1 MASMLTDLENED
13 SYSLA
18 TKARIEDILDKFIE
32 DLEDLG
38 TDDAVEKAL
47 NAQQI
52 EVDKKNR
59 RVSDFVEMI
68 YDEFTKGKSVRV
80 VVKRDELLDPIVNII
95 KESGFNRVARVGRTN
110 MLDVKIPKPTFEQLE
125 ALSEKVDQL
134 RTTAINKATA
144 IKADSLQ
151 RIKAA
156 MDKEYIEAPEAKQA
170 TEQIEVV
177 LREVALHIQVIGR
190 IKQKKM
196 LKDQFVWEDKEKRL
210 LLEPLMKKGI
220 YRGLVK

>member
-52 EVDKKNR
+52 EVDKKNI
-59 RVSDFVEMI
+59 RVSDFVEII

-156 MDKEYIEAPEAKQA
+156 MDK
-170 TEQIEVV
+170 
-177 LREVALHIQVIGR
+177 
-190 IKQKKM
+190 
-196 LKDQFVWEDKEKRL
+196 
-210 LLEPLMKKGI
+210 
-220 YRGLVK
+220 

>member
-134 RTTAINKATA
+134 RTTAINKATS

-177 LREVALHIQVIGR
+177 LKEVALHIQVIGR

>member
-1 MASMLTDLENED
+1 MASMLTPLENED

-38 TDDAVEKAL
+38 NDDAVEKIL
-47 NAQQI
+47 NAEKI
-52 EVDKKNR
+52 VVDKKNR
-59 RVSDFVEMI
+59 RVSDFVEVI
-68 YDEFTKGKSVRV
+68 YDELTKGISVRV
-80 VVKRDELLDPIVNII
+80 VIKRDDLIDPITVII

-110 MLDVKIPKPTFEQLE
+110 MMDVKLPKPTFEQLE

-151 RIKAA
+151 RIKAG
-156 MDKEYIEAPEAKQA
+156 MDKEYLEAPEAKKA
-170 TEQIEVV
+170 TEQIELV
-177 LREVALHIQVIGR
+177 LREVAMHIRVIAR

-196 LKDQFVWEDKEKRL
+196 LKTQFVWEDKEQQM
-210 LLEPLMKKGI
+210 LLEPLMKKAI
-220 YRGLVK
+220 YRGIVK

>member
-1 MASMLTDLENED
+1 
-13 SYSLA
+13 
-18 TKARIEDILDKFIE
+18 
-32 DLEDLG
+32 
-38 TDDAVEKAL
+38 
-47 NAQQI
+47 
-52 EVDKKNR
+52 
-59 RVSDFVEMI
+59 MI

-80 VVKRDELLDPIVNII
+80 VVKRDELLEPIVNII

-177 LREVALHIQVIGR
+177 LKEVALHIQVIGR

-210 LLEPLMKKGI
+210 LLEPLMKKGT
-220 YRGLVK
+220 YRGIVK

>member
-1 MASMLTDLENED
+1 M
-13 SYSLA
+13 
-18 TKARIEDILDKFIE
+18 
-32 DLEDLG
+32 
-38 TDDAVEKAL
+38 
-47 NAQQI
+47 
-52 EVDKKNR
+52 
-59 RVSDFVEMI
+59 
-68 YDEFTKGKSVRV
+68 RV
-80 VVKRDELLDPIVNII
+80 VIKRDELIDPITNII
-95 KESGFNRVARVGRTN
+95 KESGFNKVARVGRTN
-110 MLDVKIPKPTFEQLE
+110 MMDVKIPKPTFEQLE
-125 ALSEKVDQL
+125 QMSEKVDQL

-156 MDKEYIEAPEAKQA
+156 MDKEYLEAPEAKQA

-210 LLEPLMKKGI
+210 LLEPLMTKGL
-220 YRGLVK
+220 YRGIVK

>member
-1 MASMLTDLENED
+1 
-13 SYSLA
+13 
-18 TKARIEDILDKFIE
+18 
-32 DLEDLG
+32 
-38 TDDAVEKAL
+38 
-47 NAQQI
+47 
-52 EVDKKNR
+52 
-59 RVSDFVEMI
+59 MI
-68 YDEFTKGKSVRV
+68 YDEFSKGKSVRV
-80 VVKRDELLDPIVNII
+80 VIKRDELIDPITNII
-95 KESGFNRVARVGRTN
+95 KESGFNKVARVGRTN
-110 MLDVKIPKPTFEQLE
+110 MMDVKIPKPTFEQLE
-125 ALSEKVDQL
+125 QMSEKVDQL

-156 MDKEYIEAPEAKQA
+156 MDKEYLEAPEAKQA

-220 YRGLVK
+220 YRGLV

>member
-38 TDDAVEKAL
+38 NDDAVERVL
-47 NAQQI
+47 NGEKI
-52 EVDKKNR
+52 VVDKKNR
-59 RVSDFVEMI
+59 RVSDFVEVL
-68 YDEFTKGKSVRV
+68 YDEYTKGKSVRV
-80 VVKRDELLDPIVNII
+80 IIKRDELIDTIINII
-95 KESGFNRVARVGRTN
+95 KESGFNRVTRIGRTN
-110 MLDVKIPKPTFEQLE
+110 MLEVKIPKPTFEQLE
-125 ALSEKVDQL
+125 ALSEAVDRM

-151 RIKAA
+151 RIKAG
-156 MDKEYIEAPEAKQA
+156 MDKEYLEAAEAKKA
-170 TEQIEVV
+170 TEQIELV
-177 LREVALHIQVIGR
+177 LREVALHVRVISR

-196 LKDQFVWEDKEKRL
+196 LGPQFVWEDKEQQL
-210 LLEPLMKKGI
+210 VIEPLMKKGI
-220 YRGLVK
+220 YRGIVK

>member
-59 RVSDFVEMI
+59 RVSDFV
-68 YDEFTKGKSVRV
+68 
-80 VVKRDELLDPIVNII
+80 
-95 KESGFNRVARVGRTN
+95 
-110 MLDVKIPKPTFEQLE
+110 
-125 ALSEKVDQL
+125 
-134 RTTAINKATA
+134 
-144 IKADSLQ
+144 
-151 RIKAA
+151 
-156 MDKEYIEAPEAKQA
+156 
-170 TEQIEVV
+170 
-177 LREVALHIQVIGR
+177 
-190 IKQKKM
+190 
-196 LKDQFVWEDKEKRL
+196 
-210 LLEPLMKKGI
+210 
-220 YRGLVK
+220 

>member
-32 DLEDLG
+32 DLGDLG

-80 VVKRDELLDPIVNII
+80 VIKRDELLEPIVSII

-134 RTTAINKATA
+134 RTTAINKATS

-220 YRGLVK
+220 YRGLV

>member
-1 MASMLTDLENED
+1 MASMLTELENED

-18 TKARIEDILDKFIE
+18 TKARIEDILDRFIE
-32 DLEDLG
+32 DLADLG
-38 TDDAVEKAL
+38 NDDAVEKVL

-80 VVKRDELLDPIVNII
+80 VIKRDELIDPITTII
-95 KESGFNRVARVGRTN
+95 KEAGFSKVIRVGRTN

-125 ALSEKVDQL
+125 ALSEKVDQM
-134 RTTAINKATA
+134 RTSSINKATA

-151 RIKAA
+151 RIKAG
-156 MDKEYIEAPEAKQA
+156 MDKEYLEAPEAKKA
-170 TEQIEVV
+170 TEQIELV
-177 LREVALHIQVIGR
+177 LREVALHIRVIAR

-196 LKDQFVWEDKEKRL
+196 LKDQFVWEDKEQRL
-210 LLEPLMKKGI
+210 IIEPLMKKGI
-220 YRGLVK
+220 YRGVVK

>member
-1 MASMLTDLENED
+1 
-13 SYSLA
+13 
-18 TKARIEDILDKFIE
+18 
-32 DLEDLG
+32 
-38 TDDAVEKAL
+38 
-47 NAQQI
+47 
-52 EVDKKNR
+52 
-59 RVSDFVEMI
+59 MI
-68 YDEFTKGKSVRV
+68 YDEFSKGKSVRV
-80 VVKRDELLDPIVNII
+80 VIKRDELIDPITNII
-95 KESGFNRVARVGRTN
+95 KESGFNKVARVGRTN
-110 MLDVKIPKPTFEQLE
+110 MMDVKIPKPTFEQLE
-125 ALSEKVDQL
+125 QLSEKVDQL

-156 MDKEYIEAPEAKQA
+156 MDKEYLEAPEAKQA

-210 LLEPLMKKGI
+210 LLEPLMTKGL
-220 YRGLVK
+220 YRGIVK

>member
-1 MASMLTDLENED
+1 
-13 SYSLA
+13 
-18 TKARIEDILDKFIE
+18 
-32 DLEDLG
+32 
-38 TDDAVEKAL
+38 
-47 NAQQI
+47 
-52 EVDKKNR
+52 
-59 RVSDFVEMI
+59 
-68 YDEFTKGKSVRV
+68 
-80 VVKRDELLDPIVNII
+80 
-95 KESGFNRVARVGRTN
+95 
-110 MLDVKIPKPTFEQLE
+110 MLDVKIPKPSFEQLE

-177 LREVALHIQVIGR
+177 LKEVALHIQVIGR

>member
-1 MASMLTDLENED
+1 MGSEMCIRD
-13 SYSLA
+13 S
-18 TKARIEDILDKFIE
+18 I
-32 DLEDLG
+32 
-38 TDDAVEKAL
+38 
-47 NAQQI
+47 
-52 EVDKKNR
+52 
-59 RVSDFVEMI
+59 
-68 YDEFTKGKSVRV
+68 
-80 VVKRDELLDPIVNII
+80 DPITNII
-95 KESGFNRVARVGRTN
+95 KESGFNKVARVGRTN
-110 MLDVKIPKPTFEQLE
+110 MMDVKIPKPTFEQLE
-125 ALSEKVDQL
+125 QMSEKVDQL

-156 MDKEYIEAPEAKQA
+156 MDKEYVEAPEAKQA

-210 LLEPLMKKGI
+210 LLEPLMTKGL
-220 YRGLVK
+220 YRGIVK